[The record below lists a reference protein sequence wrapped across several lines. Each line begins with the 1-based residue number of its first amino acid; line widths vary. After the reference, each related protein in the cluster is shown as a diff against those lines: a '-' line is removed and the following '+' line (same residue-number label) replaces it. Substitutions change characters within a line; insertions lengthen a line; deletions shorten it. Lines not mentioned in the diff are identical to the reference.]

1 MLVLHLFSMLMEALG
16 IDILTLMVRV
26 LGHNRRFGAGGF
38 GGGGG
43 PGDGGGPG
51 GGGGLG
57 GGGGPGGDG
66 GPGGGGGKP
75 DGHFKTS
82 REIRE
87 KK

>member
-26 LGHNRRFGAGGF
+26 LGHHRRFGAGGF

-51 GGGGLG
+51 GGGG
-57 GGGGPGGDG
+57 PDGDG
-66 GPGGGGGKP
+66 GPGGGGGSVP
-75 DGHFKTS
+75 KTS
-82 REIRE
+82 R
-87 KK
+87 KN